1 MEGEDALVKK
11 TRAFVQTNIIS
22 VDVMTEE
29 RMQLFVQQK
38 HGETALDDK
47 NKDAQGQISMPGLCA
62 PQQKQL

>member
-1 MEGEDALVKK
+1 
-11 TRAFVQTNIIS
+11 
-22 VDVMTEE
+22 MTEE

-47 NKDAQGQISMPGLCA
+47 DKDAQGQISMPGLCA